1 MVSVIPFLYI
11 FLFGMMMYYFK
22 DRLIPILIKFFWPT
36 VVIYCIWMN
45 LPPSIVVWTNGVR
58 YNIVTSVIL
67 MCMVIGIA
75 YRFGKH
81 RVKTDYSYS
90 FYLYHM
96 VVINMTYHLIMKDFS
111 SIIVAVVAFL
121 IQFVIILILAYV
133 SVNVIDKKINVPL
146 ERKIIK
152 TIQ

>member
-1 MVSVIPFLYI
+1 
-11 FLFGMMMYYFK
+11 
-22 DRLIPILIKFFWPT
+22 
-36 VVIYCIWMN
+36 
-45 LPPSIVVWTNGVR
+45 
-58 YNIVTSVIL
+58 